1 MSGKECPQG
10 LMRKGFFLDLK
21 QCEVSTMVYD
31 IAIWADLAG
40 WGLLW
45 IWSTLIFIGLAV
57 WFRCEL
63 FAELR
68 KKRRY
73 SSPLGAMWLASSC
86 GVGFL
91 ILDRQGIFV
100 GHDGLAT
107 VLFTLSIYFFVCVCH
122 FCGMNTRDTAAAMDD
137 KMKAKM
143 QKVGRVF
150 NVVFM
155 LETLA
160 TIIAIILD
168 NGMIAL
174 IYAMIHCGVCEPI
187 HVVVCGRMK
196 LSVFEFLGGVKN
208 PEKRKE
214 FVMRKR
220 RFQHIQVFVVAVA
233 IVCNVLMV
241 MIATKLIPAFYY
253 CFPFS
258 LISLLGCFMCPIL
271 ARRLFKVSAKV
282 APKNALLQ
290 MVLVQSGGDR
300 QNCSSG
306 GLSSE
311 EEKKSDE
318 VCENNEEKRNDSH
331 RPEQI
336 NTSAQ
341 ATTFRQSSKELENG
355 CDSQSK
361 NDENDRIEVSQKD
374 MQAQAENDDLND
386 DQRTCFDDFG
396 QRERKEQETNNQ
408 PQQTTQATNHQQTSK
423 VVAVE

>member
-31 IAIWADLAG
+31 IAIWAYLASCV
-40 WGLLW
+40 LMC

-86 GVGFL
+86 GVGCL
-91 ILDRQGIFV
+91 ILDRQGRFV

-168 NGMIAL
+168 NGNITL

-196 LSVFEFLGGVKN
+196 LSVFEFLGGVNN

-220 RFQHIQVFVVAVA
+220 RFQRTQVFVVAVA
-233 IVCNVLMV
+233 IMCNVVIV
-241 MIATKLIPAFYY
+241 MIATKQVPAFYVG
-253 CFPFS
+253 FPFF
-258 LISLLGCFMCPIL
+258 LLLLFVCFMCPIL
-271 ARRLFKVSAKV
+271 ARRLFKVNAKV

-290 MVLVQSGGDR
+290 MILVQSGGDR
-300 QNCSSG
+300 QICSSG
-306 GLSSE
+306 GISSE
-311 EEKKSDE
+311 EEKNE
-318 VCENNEEKRNDSH
+318 VNENNEEKRNDS
-331 RPEQI
+331 
-336 NTSAQ
+336 
-341 ATTFRQSSKELENG
+341 
-355 CDSQSK
+355 
-361 NDENDRIEVSQKD
+361 
-374 MQAQAENDDLND
+374 
-386 DQRTCFDDFG
+386 
-396 QRERKEQETNNQ
+396 
-408 PQQTTQATNHQQTSK
+408 
-423 VVAVE
+423 